1 MSLSEIIFATVASL
15 PESKQQ
21 EVLDFAEYLKS
32 KIEKN
37 RKWNNF
43 SVASAMRDMK
53 DEDSNYSL
61 TDIKEIF

>member
-32 KIEKN
+32 KIEKKQKMEQFFC
-37 RKWNNF
+37 RL
-43 SVASAMRDMK
+43 
-53 DEDSNYSL
+53 SNEGY
-61 TDIKEIF
+61 ER